1 MEKFDRIIN
10 EHEDVVTLFKG
21 KTLILKDMQS
31 YVGPITMQYLPFG
44 GVQAVINYHL
54 IINTLKGFM
63 FCDIL
68 IYDDE
73 IMSSK
78 QFIEMFPT
86 IVNEVL
92 PN

>member
-1 MEKFDRIIN
+1 M
-10 EHEDVVTLFKG
+10 
-21 KTLILKDMQS
+21 ILKDMQT
-31 YVGPITMQYLPFG
+31 YDGPITMQFLPSG
-44 GVQAVINYHL
+44 GIQSTYNYHL

-68 IYDDE
+68 IYDDKK
-73 IMSSK
+73 MSSK
-78 QFIEMFPT
+78 QFIEMFPN

>member
-1 MEKFDRIIN
+1 MNNFNNIIN
-10 EHEDVVTLFKG
+10 EHEDVITTFKG
-21 KTLILKDMQS
+21 KTLILKDMQT
-31 YVGPITMQYLPFG
+31 YDGPITMQYLPSG
-44 GVQAVINYHL
+44 GIQSTYNYHL

-68 IYDDE
+68 IYDDKK
-73 IMSSK
+73 MSSK
-78 QFIEMFPT
+78 QFIEMFPN

>member
-1 MEKFDRIIN
+1 MQTYDR
-10 EHEDVVTLFKG
+10 
-21 KTLILKDMQS
+21 
-31 YVGPITMQYLPFG
+31 PITMQYLPLG
-44 GVQAVINYHL
+44 GIQAVINYHL

-68 IYDDE
+68 IYDNRK
-73 IMSSK
+73 MSSK
-78 QFIEMFPT
+78 QFIEMFPN

>member
-1 MEKFDRIIN
+1 
-10 EHEDVVTLFKG
+10 
-21 KTLILKDMQS
+21 MQT
-31 YVGPITMQYLPFG
+31 YDGPITMQYLPLG
-44 GVQAVINYHL
+44 GIQAVINYHL

-68 IYDDE
+68 IYDNRK
-73 IMSSK
+73 MSSK
-78 QFIEMFPT
+78 QFIEMFPN

>member
-1 MEKFDRIIN
+1 MNNFNNIIN
-10 EHEDVVTLFKG
+10 EHEDVITTFKG
-21 KTLILKDMQS
+21 KTLILKDMQT
-31 YVGPITMQYLPFG
+31 YDGPITMQYLPNG
-44 GVQAVINYHL
+44 GIQSIYNYHI

-68 IYDDE
+68 IYDDKK
-73 IMSSK
+73 MSSK
-78 QFIEMFPT
+78 QFIEMFSN

>member
-1 MEKFDRIIN
+1 MNIFNSIIN
-10 EHEDVVTLFKG
+10 EHDDVVTSYLG
-21 KTLILKDMQS
+21 KPLILKDMQT
-31 YVGPITMQYLPFG
+31 YEGPITLQYLPYG
-44 GVQAVINYHL
+44 GIQAVINYHL

-68 IYDDE
+68 IYDNKE
-73 IMSSK
+73 MSSK
-78 QFIEMFPT
+78 QFIERFPS

>member
-1 MEKFDRIIN
+1 MNNFNNIIN
-10 EHEDVVTLFKG
+10 EHEDVITTFKG
-21 KTLILKDMQS
+21 KTLILKDMQT
-31 YVGPITMQYLPFG
+31 YDGPITMQFLPSG
-44 GVQAVINYHL
+44 GIQSTYNYHL

-68 IYDDE
+68 IYDDKK
-73 IMSSK
+73 MSSK
-78 QFIEMFPT
+78 QFIEMFPN

>member
-1 MEKFDRIIN
+1 MNNFNNIIN
-10 EHEDVVTLFKG
+10 EHEDVITTFKG
-21 KTLILKDMQS
+21 NTLILKDMQT
-31 YVGPITMQYLPFG
+31 YDGPITMQYLPNG
-44 GVQAVINYHL
+44 GIQSIYNYHI

-68 IYDDE
+68 IYDDKK
-73 IMSSK
+73 MSSK
-78 QFIEMFPT
+78 QFIEMFPN

>member
-1 MEKFDRIIN
+1 MNNFNNIIN
-10 EHEDVVTLFKG
+10 EHEDVFTTFKG
-21 KTLILKDMQS
+21 KTLILKDMQT
-31 YVGPITMQYLPFG
+31 YVVPITMQYLPSG
-44 GVQAVINYHL
+44 GIQSTYNYHL

-78 QFIEMFPT
+78 QFIEMFPN

>member
-1 MEKFDRIIN
+1 MNNFNNIIN
-10 EHEDVVTLFKG
+10 EHEDVITTFKG
-21 KTLILKDMQS
+21 KTLILKDMQT
-31 YVGPITMQYLPFG
+31 YDGPITMQYLPNG
-44 GVQAVINYHL
+44 GIQSIYNYHI

-68 IYDDE
+68 IYDDKK
-73 IMSSK
+73 MSSK
-78 QFIEMFPT
+78 QFIEMFPN

>member
-10 EHEDVVTLFKG
+10 EHEDVVTLYKG
-21 KTLILKDMQS
+21 KKLVLKNMQS
-31 YVGPITMQYLPFG
+31 YVGPITMQYLPYG
-44 GVQAVINYHL
+44 GVQSVYDFHL

-73 IMSSK
+73 KMSSK
-78 QFIEMFPT
+78 QFIEMFPH

>member
-1 MEKFDRIIN
+1 MNSFQNIIN
-10 EHEDVVTLFKG
+10 EHDDVITSYLG
-21 KTLILKDMQS
+21 KKLILKNMKTYD
-31 YVGPITMQYLPFG
+31 GPITMQYLPLG
-44 GVQAVINYHL
+44 GIQAVINYHL

-68 IYDDE
+68 IYDNRK
-73 IMSSK
+73 MSSK
-78 QFIEMFPT
+78 QFIEMFPN

>member
-1 MEKFDRIIN
+1 MNNFNNIIN
-10 EHEDVVTLFKG
+10 EHEDVITTFKG
-21 KTLILKDMQS
+21 KTLILKDMQT
-31 YVGPITMQYLPFG
+31 YDGPITMQYLPNG
-44 GVQAVINYHL
+44 GIQSIYNYHI

-68 IYDDE
+68 IYDDKK
-73 IMSSK
+73 MSIK
-78 QFIEMFPT
+78 QFIEMFPN